1 METQWR
7 AATSALNTN
16 KNTKKLKDLSGKLSD
31 MSIKLVSL
39 KKENQLMKERM
50 HFNLYDKPDANV
62 VGKDQD
68 GTCIF
73 VIQEHTLIYH
83 IVYRH

>member
-50 HFNLYDKPDANV
+50 QY
-62 VGKDQD
+62 
-68 GTCIF
+68 
-73 VIQEHTLIYH
+73 
-83 IVYRH
+83 